1 VNSRLCRA
9 ALSLGALVLLSAAF
23 AAPASAASGGGCQ
36 LQGTA
41 NFNPGLSSSSQPFNY
56 NFGGNLTGCKSS
68 VAGAPTTGTV
78 EAGRVVTDPATG
90 EQFQEPTATGTGSCG
105 SSTTNGI
112 GIVNWG
118 DGTTTIVQYS
128 TTGAAAAVN
137 LSGTVID
144 SVTLPA
150 INPQAGQPTSTTIT
164 TTRYAGATSQ
174 GALAFQPPD
183 PTACAGAGVTT
194 AGISG
199 FIGLGSS

>member
-1 VNSRLCRA
+1 MF
-9 ALSLGALVLLSAAF
+9 ALALLSTAF
-23 AAPASAASGGGCQ
+23 ASSASAQSAGGCQ

-41 NFNPGLSSSSQPFNY
+41 NFNPGLSSTSQPFNY
-56 NFGGNLTGCKSS
+56 NFGGNLTGCKSNVS
-68 VAGAPTTGTV
+68 GAPTTGTV